1 MTGHYEEWVDDGP
14 VVRSYALT
22 RGRARTKAPL
32 DLMSVV
38 AATGALV
45 PNNADLGREHR
56 RLLELIPRS
65 RQVADVASEADLP
78 LGVVRVLLGDLLDHG
93 LILVRPPAGGG
104 YVPGATQSAPPPPS
118 ESILKEVITGLRAL

>member
-1 MTGHYEEWVDDGP
+1 MSHYEEWVDDGP

-22 RGRARTKAPL
+22 RGRAATSAPL
-32 DLMSVV
+32 DLLSVV
-38 AATGALV
+38 AATGALI
-45 PNNADLGREHR
+45 PANADLGREHR

-65 RQVADVASEADLP
+65 RQVAEVASEADLP

-104 YVPGATQSAPPPPS
+104 YVPGADQSPAPPPS
-118 ESILKEVITGLRAL
+118 ESILREVITGLRAL